1 MRTLRPELASLL
13 LLGMALAQRQVMVQE
28 GPLYRTEGSHIT
40 LWCRVSGYQGP
51 AEQNFQWSIYLPSAP
66 EREVQIV
73 STADPSFPYAIY
85 TQRVRSR
92 EIYVERLQGDAARLH
107 ITELQDR
114 DAGEYECHTPTTD
127 ERYFGSYSAKMNL
140 VVIPDSLRVTAIPQT
155 LNKVERDSLEL
166 KCEVS
171 KSTAQH
177 SHVSI
182 AWYRQRGSEPPVEV
196 ISLSRDFV
204 LRAGSTY
211 AQRQA
216 TGDVRLDKVGETT
229 SKLTIYNLHPSD
241 QGEFYCE
248 AAEWIQDPDKS
259 WYAMTRKRSQG
270 TIVNIQATD
279 KEFSVRLETEKRMY
293 TVGEPVEF
301 RCILEA
307 QNVPDRYF
315 SISWAFNSSLIASL
329 GPNAVPVL
337 NNEFAQR
344 EALGQLKVAKE
355 SDNVFVL
362 KIYRLRLEDSG
373 KYNCRVTEREK
384 TVTGDFIDKESKRPK
399 NIPITVLPLKAGFA
413 VTAISRTPGVTYNE
427 SFDLQCIIKP
437 HYPSWVP
444 VSVTWRFQPAGST
457 EFHDLVTFTR
467 DGGVQWGDRYASF
480 RTRTAIEK
488 AESSN
493 NVRLSISRA
502 SDTEAGKYQCV
513 AELWRKNYNSSWTR
527 LADRTS
533 NLLEIRVLRPVTKL
547 QVSKSKRSIT
557 LVENRPIPL
566 NCSVKSQT
574 SPDSHFAVLW
584 YVHKPSDADGKLI
597 LKTTHSSAFEY
608 GTYAEEEG
616 LRGRLQFERSA
627 SGGLFSLTVQRAE
640 VRDSGSY
647 YCHVEEWLLSPN
659 HAWYKLAEEVS
670 GRTEVTV
677 KQPDNRLQVNQT
689 HKNVTI
695 LENQWVTL
703 ECLVSS
709 RTSLS
714 SQLSVEWYVWR
725 PGHPEKE
732 AVVRL
737 SRQSILRYGEVAAL
751 GDLRNRL
758 HLESPSPGLYLLTI
772 QNATVRDS
780 GAYDCRVEEWLLD
793 PSDRWYKR
801 AEDLSGI
808 ITLTVKQPDPT
819 LQVDT
824 ATSNLTVQEKE
835 SFPLDCSIL
844 SRSSQESHFAVAWY
858 NLRAREGG
866 DHSEEEEREAVLS
879 VGPDAVFSQEAS
891 PWEGRLRF
899 QRLSAVLF
907 RLTVLQAGVADTGN
921 YSCHVEEWLADPNG
935 VWYRLAE
942 EESGTVAVHVQDAGS
957 TLQSVICSNDAL
969 FYFVF
974 FYPFPIF
981 GILII
986 TILLVRFKSRNS
998 SKNSE
1003 GKNGVPLLW
1012 IKEPHLNYSPTC
1024 LEPPVLSI
1032 HPGTID

>member
-1 MRTLRPELASLL
+1 
-13 LLGMALAQRQVMVQE
+13 
-28 GPLYRTEGSHIT
+28 GS
-40 LWCRVSGYQGP
+40 V
-51 AEQNFQWSIYLPSAP
+51 
-66 EREVQIV
+66 
-73 STADPSFPYAIY
+73 
-85 TQRVRSR
+85 
-92 EIYVERLQGDAARLH
+92 
-107 ITELQDR
+107 
-114 DAGEYECHTPTTD
+114 
-127 ERYFGSYSAKMNL
+127 
-140 VVIPDSLRVTAIPQT
+140 PQT

-171 KSTAQH
+171 KSTTQH

-182 AWYRQRGSEPPVEV
+182 AWYRQRGSEAPVEV

-204 LRAGSTY
+204 LRAGGAY

-270 TIVNIQATD
+270 AIVN
-279 KEFSVRLETEKRMY
+279 EFSVRLETEKRTY
-293 TVGEPVEF
+293 IVGEPVEF
-301 RCILEA
+301 RCTLEA
-307 QNVPDRYF
+307 QNIPDRYF

-399 NIPITVLPLKAGFA
+399 NIPITVLPLSNISLEIINNASNVLEGESLRFGCNVRSGFGPQSRFSVAWQLVDKLNRRSEIVRLDREGTLQPGPSYAERSSYGGIQVEQVRPGSFTLEIFNSVKADEGHYECRVAEWTRTLDGEWQMVGERHTGTPVSITALGEYSRQAGFA

-467 DGGVQWGDRYASF
+467 DGGVQWGDRYAGF

-533 NLLEIRVLRPVTKL
+533 NLLEIRVLRPGD
-547 QVSKSKRSIT
+547 KSKRSIT

-689 HKNVTI
+689 YKNITV

-709 RTSLS
+709 RTSPS

-737 SRQSILRYGEVAAL
+737 SRQSTLHYGDLAAL
-751 GDLRNRL
+751 GDLRSRL
-758 HLESPSPGLYLLTI
+758 HLESPSPGLYHLSI

-801 AEDLSGI
+801 AEDLSGL
-808 ITLTVKQPDPT
+808 ITLTVKQPGEEDLVPT
-819 LQVDT
+819 T
-824 ATSNLTVQEKE
+824 
-835 SFPLDCSIL
+835 L
-844 SRSSQESHFAVAWY
+844 SSALPFWTECMSH
-858 NLRAREGG
+858 
-866 DHSEEEEREAVLS
+866 H
-879 VGPDAVFSQEAS
+879 
-891 PWEGRLRF
+891 
-899 QRLSAVLF
+899 LSAI
-907 RLTVLQAGVADTGN
+907 N
-921 YSCHVEEWLADPNG
+921 
-935 VWYRLAE
+935 
-942 EESGTVAVHVQDAGS
+942 SGSGQNTARRAWNFGTTAS
-957 TLQSVICSNDAL
+957 AYL
-969 FYFVF
+969 F
-974 FYPFPIF
+974 FYSTF
-981 GILII
+981 G
-986 TILLVRFKSRNS
+986 RFSR
-998 SKNSE
+998 
-1003 GKNGVPLLW
+1003 
-1012 IKEPHLNYSPTC
+1012 ICFQFYSRF
-1024 LEPPVLSI
+1024 
-1032 HPGTID
+1032 D